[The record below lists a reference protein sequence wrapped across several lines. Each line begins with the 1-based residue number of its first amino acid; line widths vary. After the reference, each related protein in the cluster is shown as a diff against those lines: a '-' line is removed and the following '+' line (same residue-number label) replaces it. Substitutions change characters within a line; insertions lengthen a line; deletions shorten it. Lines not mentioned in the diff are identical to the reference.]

1 MANNNRFL
9 AGKRRE
15 PVDGRRETCSQVQ
28 LGKSKRKIQIL
39 QHELRRGFIR
49 REIEQQFRGFRIA
62 GNRNAIVGR
71 KVFQQR
77 VGSADVILPQEVDRG
92 AGFDEKENLR
102 RFLDRGEAGER
113 LLDPVIEYT
122 EVLAAQPFNEVAAAI
137 GDNHSDIDAVNA
149 DANCLI
155 RLLLIFLSFGERTH
169 AEHGR
174 E

>member
-1 MANNNRFL
+1 M
-9 AGKRRE
+9 
-15 PVDGRRETCSQVQ
+15 
-28 LGKSKRKIQIL
+28 
-39 QHELRRGFIR
+39 
-49 REIEQQFRGFRIA
+49 
-62 GNRNAIVGR
+62 
-71 KVFQQR
+71 
-77 VGSADVILPQEVDRG
+77 ILPQEVDRG
-92 AGFDEKENLR
+92 AGLDEEKNLC
-102 RFLDRGEAGER
+102 RFLDGGKTTDW
-113 LLDPVIEYT
+113 LLDPVVEYT